1 MSLVSRVL
9 TISLIACAA
18 ASCLGGR
25 AAQAQDCFWHT
36 TPQDS
41 LKAEQVLKTL
51 KGATWMESVPQLMV
65 AAGMS
70 LSGQPYVAGT
80 LEELPEEQLCIYLTR
95 TDCILFVETCLAL
108 ARTAR
113 AGGGFQEFADEL
125 RQSRYRDGRVTCYAD
140 RLHYTSEWIS
150 QGERRGTLKDITM
163 ELGGEPYNHPVNYMS
178 THPDAYPRLDDV
190 EAIRAAEARINAVP
204 ACQIPKAK
212 VSGILKEIQSGDI
225 ICLVSGMKGLDIL
238 HVMIAVKGEAHDTVR
253 LLHASSV
260 AGKVV
265 VDPKTLPEYLAGR
278 KSVTG
283 IRVLRP
289 L

>member
-9 TISLIACAA
+9 TICLIACAA

-41 LKAEQVLKTL
+41 LKAEQVLSSL
-51 KGATWMESVPQLMV
+51 KCTQIESVPHLML
-65 AAGMS
+65 AAGVG

-80 LEELPEEQLCIYLTR
+80 LEEQPEEQLCIYLTR

-113 AGGGFQEFADEL
+113 TGGGFPEFADEL
-125 RQSRYRDGRVTCYAD
+125 RQSRYRDGTVTCYAD
-140 RLHYTSEWIS
+140 RLHYTSEWIL
-150 QGERRGTLKDITM
+150 QGEKRGILKDITM
-163 ELGGEPYNHPVNYMS
+163 ELGGEPYCHPVNFMS
-178 THPDAYPRLDDV
+178 THPDAYPRMDDV
-190 EAIRAAEARINAVP
+190 EAIKAAEARINAIP

-212 VSGILKEIQSGDI
+212 VKGILKEIQSGDI
-225 ICLVSGMKGLDIL
+225 ICLVSGIEGLDIL
-238 HVMIAVKGEAHDTVR
+238 HVGIAAKGGTEDTIC
-253 LLHASSV
+253 LIHASSV
-260 AGKVV
+260 AGKVI
-265 VDPKTLPEYLAGR
+265 VDPKPLDRYLEGR